1 MLFLIMKKVILGATG
16 SIGSSLAKKLV
27 ESGEQVHLV
36 GRDEVTLS
44 GLANE
49 LNSTFTTCD
58 VLEENFSE
66 KIVNDLKDE
75 QVNGLAYC
83 VGSIDLKPLK
93 LTKKSDFMQSFNL
106 NLVSATEIIKS
117 LADNLKA
124 SKGSIVLFSTV
135 AVKQGFPN
143 HAIVSSAK
151 GAIEGLTLALA
162 AEFAPNVRVN
172 CIAPSLT
179 NSKISN
185 FLLKNEKVAEGIAKM
200 HPMKRIGEGGDS
212 ASVAKFLLTDES
224 SWITG
229 QILGVDGGRSS
240 VAWQSSKKQLNSDY
254 EKFISN
260 NFYTSVKHKFNGCG
274 KR

>member
-1 MLFLIMKKVILGATG
+1 MKKVILGATG

-27 ESGEQVHLV
+27 ESGDQVHLV
-36 GRDEVTLS
+36 GREEASLS
-44 GLANE
+44 SLASE
-49 LNSTFTTCD
+49 LNSTFTTCN

-66 KIVNDLKDE
+66 KIINDLKDE
-75 QVNGLAYC
+75 PIDGLAFC
-83 VGSIDLKPLK
+83 IGSIDLKPLK

-106 NLVSATEIIKS
+106 NLVSATEVIRS
-117 LADNLKA
+117 LADNLKKN
-124 SKGSIVLFSTV
+124 KGSIVLFSTV

-179 NSKISN
+179 NSKMSN

-200 HPMKRIGEGGDS
+200 HPLKRIGEGSDT
-212 ASVAKFLLTDES
+212 ASVARFLLNKES

-229 QILGVDGGRSS
+229 QIVGVDGGRSS
-240 VAWQSSKKQLNSDY
+240 VA
-254 EKFISN
+254 
-260 NFYTSVKHKFNGCG
+260 
-274 KR
+274 